1 MGHQISRSQTVWQ
14 GWHYM
19 ALICSLVK
27 QAHSHSHSPKPPGED
42 SKTQSSGDLLRFTEH
57 ICHTA
62 WNPNTWSQQ
71 SAFLFWGECNTCYHT
86 YSFKFQS
93 QMLIYQAV
101 APTGF
106 QFLLPFTSTRA
117 FFLPH
122 IMDCRTVMSHV
133 LDYRTVIAQ
142 FYIKPWISQY
152 VYNST
157 CGISA
162 VDACLYKIRVFK

>member
-1 MGHQISRSQTVWQ
+1 MGHQISRSQTFCQ
-14 GWHYM
+14 SWHYVL
-19 ALICSLVK
+19 LICSLVE
-27 QAHSHSHSPKPPGED
+27 QAPSHSPQPQGED
-42 SKTQSSGDLLRFTEH
+42 SKAQSSGDLLRFTEH

-86 YSFKFQS
+86 YSFRFQS

-106 QFLLPFTSTRA
+106 QFLLPFTSTHA
-117 FFLPH
+117 LFLPR
-122 IMDCRTVMSHV
+122 IMNCRTVMFHA

-142 FYIKPWISQY
+142 SYIKPWISQY